1 MRNIPFFT
9 TENGVAT
16 LVLKEIPYKGEGYI
30 LVHGANK
37 MEALLAECAELLRA
51 CGANRI
57 FARGEGLSE
66 NLPVHAA
73 VWKMTAE
80 KALLPQTKAVLVP
93 LTRETGARYRQ
104 LMNQKMRGV
113 PCASTM
119 EQRDLD
125 ALLQRGGGYFVREG
139 DKTIGAGQ
147 VAGNEISLLA
157 STAIG
162 KGAAVVCALASG
174 IAAPEIKVR
183 VALENEKALALYK
196 RLGFQMEELV
206 EIWHV
211 LR

>member
-1 MRNIPFFT
+1 M
-9 TENGVAT
+9 
-16 LVLKEIPYKGEGYI
+16 
-30 LVHGANK
+30 
-37 MEALLAECAELLRA
+37 
-51 CGANRI
+51 
-57 FARGEGLSE
+57 
-66 NLPVHAA
+66 
-73 VWKMTAE
+73 
-80 KALLPQTKAVLVP
+80 
-93 LTRETGARYRQ
+93 TRETGARYRQ
-104 LMNQKMRGV
+104 LMNQRMSGV

-206 EIWHV
+206 EIWHA

>member
-16 LVLKEIPYKGEGYI
+16 LILKEIPYSGAGYI
-30 LVHGANK
+30 LVHSANRT
-37 MEALLAECAELLRA
+37 EALLAECAGMLRA

-57 FARGEGLSE
+57 FAQGEKLP
-66 NLPVHAA
+66 NLPIHASI
-73 VWKMTAE
+73 WKMTVKKTQLPPAE
-80 KALLPQTKAVLVP
+80 AALVP
-93 LTRETGARYRQ
+93 LTKENGESYRQ

-119 EQRDLD
+119 ETGDLE
-125 ALLQRGGGYFVREG
+125 ALLRRGGGYFVREE

-157 STAIG
+157 STAPG
-162 KGAAVVCALASG
+162 KGARVIAALAG
-174 IAAPEIKVR
+174 VIAGENVQVR
-183 VALENEKALALYK
+183 VALENKKALALYK

-206 EIWHV
+206 EIWRV
-211 LR
+211 WL